1 MTMKKKTCLGEIN
14 VTIGAIASLTG
25 AAVSECIGVVGMASK
40 QFFRDGIAV
49 LLKHDNYSRGVVV
62 RKTDKGIELDIY
74 IIICYG
80 VKVIDVVKEV
90 QQKVKYELEN
100 ALDVDFA
107 AINVFVQG
115 VKVID

>member
-1 MTMKKKTCLGEIN
+1 MTMKKNTCLGEIN

-49 LLKHDNYSRGVVV
+49 LLKQDNYSRGVVV

-80 VKVIDVVKEV
+80 NYTLFFMFL
-90 QQKVKYELEN
+90 QYLEN
-100 ALDVDFA
+100 IKWIMIILRKKCFL
-107 AINVFVQG
+107 FYMFFL
-115 VKVID
+115 

>member
-1 MTMKKKTCLGEIN
+1 MTMKKNTCLGEIN

-40 QFFRDGIAV
+40 QFAV
-49 LLKHDNYSRGVVV
+49 LLKQDNYSRGVVV